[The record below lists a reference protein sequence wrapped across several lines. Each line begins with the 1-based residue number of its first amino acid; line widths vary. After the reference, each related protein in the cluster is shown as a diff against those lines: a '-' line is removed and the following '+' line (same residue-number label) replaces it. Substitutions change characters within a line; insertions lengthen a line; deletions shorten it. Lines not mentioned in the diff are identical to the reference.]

1 MNTGTMEVRLLG
13 PVQVWSGGRPVD
25 VGTRLQRL
33 VLAVLALEANSFV
46 PVDRL
51 VDLCWPEG
59 PPQTAR
65 RVVQA
70 HLSRLRTALAT
81 AGRQITVDRQGPAYA
96 LRCEP
101 ELIDAHRFRAL
112 VARARTA
119 GDVAGARLLRAAEA
133 LWRGPVL
140 ADAATDEVR
149 DRLCQSLE
157 ETRLAALEDRVD
169 AELRLGRHASL
180 VDELTGLAAT
190 HRYRHRIVRQLV
202 LALYRTGRVADALQ
216 TCRAAIRRL
225 ADELGLDP
233 DAELSGLEVRI
244 LRGDPGLD
252 PPPVPTLA
260 PPARAS
266 APPVRTPAQLPA
278 DVPGFVGRADELGWL
293 SGQRPPTGV
302 AAPTGLAVKVISGMA
317 GVGKTALAVHWAH
330 RVADQFPDGQL
341 FVSLHGYARILSVQP
356 IAALSQML
364 HALGVPPAEVPH
376 DVAEAA
382 ALYRSLMAG
391 RRMLVVLD
399 NAGSADQV
407 RPLLPGEPRCA
418 VVVTSRGRLDGLVVR
433 EGAELRSLGGLAP
446 AEAAALVAGIVG
458 AQRAAA
464 EPQAL
469 AELARACAN
478 LPLAL
483 RIAAAHVSTQ
493 RDGISGYLARL
504 RERRLACLAV
514 AHDEQAALSM
524 SFDLSYAK
532 LPDPARRLFRLL
544 GLAEGEDIGLEA
556 AAVLAGVPPAEAAAL
571 LDAIA
576 DGSLVERLSGRRYRL
591 NRLVRMY
598 AEDRSRA
605 EDPGAERTAAR
616 HRLRAL
622 HR

>member
-1 MNTGTMEVRLLG
+1 MNTTTLEVRLLG
-13 PVQVWSGGRPVD
+13 PVQVWSGGRQVD
-25 VGTRLQRL
+25 IGTRRQRL
-33 VLAVLALEANSFV
+33 VLAILALQANSFV
-46 PVDRL
+46 PIDRL

-70 HLSRLRTALAT
+70 HVSRLRTAFAT
-81 AGRQITVDRQGPAYA
+81 ACQQITFDRQGPAYA

-119 GDVAGARLLRAAEA
+119 DDLASSRLLRAAEA

-140 ADAATDEVR
+140 ADAATDKVR

-157 ETRLAALEDRVD
+157 ETRLAALEDRLD
-169 AELRLGRHASL
+169 AELRLGRHATL

-190 HRYRHRIVRQLV
+190 HRYRHRIVRQLA

-216 TCRAAIRRL
+216 TCRAATRRL
-225 ADELGLDP
+225 ADEMGLDP
-233 DAELSGLEVRI
+233 DAELSGLEIRI

-252 PPPVPTLA
+252 A
-260 PPARAS
+260 PPMPTP

-278 DVPGFVGRADELGWL
+278 DVPGFVGRAGELAWL
-293 SGQRPPTGV
+293 SERRLPAG
-302 AAPTGLAVKVISGMA
+302 AAESTGLAIKVVTGMA
-317 GVGKTALAVHWAH
+317 GVGKTALAVHWAR

-356 IAALSQML
+356 IAALRQML
-364 HALGVPPAEVPH
+364 HGLGVPPAEVPH
-376 DVAEAA
+376 DLAEAA

-399 NAGSADQV
+399 NAASAGQV

-418 VVVTSRGRLDGLVVR
+418 VVVTSRGRLDGLVAR
-433 EGAELRSLGGLAP
+433 DSAELRSLGGLAS
-446 AEAAALVAGIVG
+446 AEADALVASIVG
-458 AQRAAA
+458 APRAAA
-464 EPQAL
+464 EPRAL
-469 AELARACAN
+469 AELTRACAN

-493 RDGISGYLARL
+493 HDGISGYLARL

-532 LPDPARRLFRLL
+532 LPAPARRLFRLL
-544 GLAEGEDIGLEA
+544 GLAEGEDIGLES
-556 AAVLAGVPPAEAAAL
+556 AAVLAGVPPAEAAEL

-576 DGSLVERLSGRRYRL
+576 DGSLVERLSDQHYRL

-605 EDPGAERTAAR
+605 EDPGTERTAAR